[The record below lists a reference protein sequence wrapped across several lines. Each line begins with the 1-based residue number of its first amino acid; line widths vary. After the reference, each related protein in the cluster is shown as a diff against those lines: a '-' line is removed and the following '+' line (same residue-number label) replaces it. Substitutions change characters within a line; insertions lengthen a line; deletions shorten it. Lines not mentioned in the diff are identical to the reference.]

1 MNPKFYGTGVAL
13 ITPFHIDLS
22 VDYASLEKVIAHV
35 TNGGADYL
43 VALGTT
49 GETSTLSAGEK
60 KEILAFIKDHNPNSL
75 PIIYG
80 LGGNNT
86 QELIETCKDID
97 FKGVDGILS
106 VSPYY
111 NKPSQE
117 GLFQHYSLLADA
129 CPVPVIMYNI
139 PARTGSNMTAETTL
153 RLANHENII
162 GIKEASGDLAQSIE
176 IAKNK
181 PENFLIIGGD
191 DILTVPMI
199 SIGGVGAISAISNVF
214 PEITSRMANYALASD
229 FPNANLELHKFCHY
243 NKLFFEEGN
252 PVGVKALLH
261 HMGICNSAVRLPLIK
276 ASDTLME
283 KLAKVYELQKRV
295 LTLL

>member
-13 ITPFHIDLS
+13 VTPFNEDFSIDFISLS
-22 VDYASLEKVIAHV
+22 KILNHV
-35 TNGGADYL
+35 SSGGVDYL
-43 VALGTT
+43 VVLGTT
-49 GETSTLSAGEK
+49 GETSTLTKSEK
-60 KEILAFIKDHNPNSL
+60 IEILEFVKKNNPKNL
-75 PIIYG
+75 PIVYG
-80 LGGNNT
+80 LGGNST
-86 QELIETCKDID
+86 TDLVEKCSEIE
-97 FKGVDGILS
+97 FEGVDGILS

-117 GLFQHYSLLADA
+117 GLFQHYTKLADA

-153 RLANHENII
+153 RLAKHPNII
-162 GIKEASGDLAQSIE
+162 GIKEASGDLAQSID

-181 PENFLIIGGD
+181 PKDFLIIGGD

-214 PEITSRMANYALASD
+214 PEITSKMANYALASD
-229 FPNANLELHKFCHY
+229 FPKANEELHKFCHF

-252 PVGVKALLH
+252 PVGVKAMLEIL
-261 HMGICNSAVRLPLIK
+261 GLCRATVRLPLTK
-276 ASDTLME
+276 AS
-283 KLAKVYELQKRV
+283 QS
-295 LTLL
+295 LTLKLKETIKK